1 MTEPTCAIL
10 QTGGL
15 QSSPD
20 LFQARCGGLDL
31 VERHVLGLH
40 YAGIHQIYIYDPKG
54 HWKPIGRVLQLEG
67 TTVQAVRELP
77 EFPST
82 GVIWLRADAV
92 VHKQLIGLVKSA
104 EKATVVCGRPGHG
117 AKGGTS
123 SDGFL
128 DVGDEQWTGVAFFP
142 AAVRAELVKS
152 LGNDS
157 ESGDIQTIHARLDKE
172 KTWKKSSEGGFFR
185 KIRDRR
191 DVRDAERLLFHSLRK
206 PQDGLIART
215 FNRPLS
221 LPVSRLLAHTHLTP
235 NQLTVLN
242 AGFAVA
248 AALVLFL
255 GHPVFGWGLWLSGA
269 LGGLL
274 IQACSVYDGCDG
286 EIARVKFQ
294 YSHLGDWLDTIFDD
308 ICNCLFFAGVA
319 AWSYQ
324 YTGHTYF
331 IWMGL
336 AAFVG
341 QWIANVVMYY
351 YLIKVAGTG
360 NNQDY
365 QLGSPDKPG
374 GGLVGRILNKLK
386 YLTKRDFHLFTF
398 MILGFAG
405 LLWVGAYFIFVS
417 AMIAATILSIQHV
430 QLLLRLRRE
439 KHQKQAAGEKRD
451 TKPPSDRR
459 DTKQLSGEKRE
470 GKHGG

>member
-10 QTGGL
+10 QTGSL
-15 QSSPD
+15 QSNPD
-20 LFQARCGGLDL
+20 LLRLRCGGLDL

-40 YAGIHQIYIYDPKG
+40 HAGIHQIYIYDPRG
-54 HWKPIGRVLQLEG
+54 HYKPVGRVLGLEG
-67 TTVQAVRELP
+67 TVVQAVRELP
-77 EFPST
+77 EFPAA
-82 GVIWLRADAV
+82 GVLWIRADAV
-92 VHKQLIGLVKSA
+92 VHKQLLTLVKGA
-104 EKATVVCGRPGHG
+104 EKAAMVLGRPEHG
-117 AKGGTS
+117 QKGSTR

-128 DVGDEQWTGVAFFP
+128 EVGGGELWTGVAFLP
-142 AAVRAELVKS
+142 AAARPELHKALANDAE
-152 LGNDS
+152 N
-157 ESGDIQTIHARLDKE
+157 GDVSFVHARLDKD
-172 KTWKKSSEGGFFR
+172 KSQRRPSAGGFFR
-185 KIRDRR
+185 RIRDRR

-206 PQDGLIART
+206 PQDGLVART

-221 LPVSRLLAHTHLTP
+221 LPVSRLLARTHLTP

-255 GHPVFGWGLWLSGA
+255 GHPVLGWNLWLSGA

-324 YTGHTYF
+324 YTGQVHY
-331 IWMGL
+331 IWMGVG
-336 AAFVG
+336 AFVG
-341 QWIANVVMYY
+341 QWIANMVMYY

-374 GGLVGRILNKLK
+374 GGLVGRVLNKLK
-386 YLTKRDFHLFTF
+386 YLTKRDFHLFAF
-398 MILGFAG
+398 MLMG
-405 LLWVGAYFIFVS
+405 LANVLWVGAYFIFAS
-417 AMIAATILSIQHV
+417 AMIAALILSVQHV
-430 QLLLRLRRE
+430 QLLARLRRE
-439 KHQKQAAGEKRD
+439 RKEAVSRGA
-451 TKPPSDRR
+451 
-459 DTKQLSGEKRE
+459 
-470 GKHGG
+470 

>member
-10 QTGGL
+10 QTGSL
-15 QSSPD
+15 QSAPE
-20 LFQARCGGLDL
+20 LYRARCGGLDL

-40 YAGIHQIYIYDPKG
+40 YAGIHQIYVFDPKG
-54 HWKPIGRVLQLEG
+54 AWKPIGRVLQLEG
-67 TTVQAVRELP
+67 TTVSAVRELP
-77 EFPST
+77 EFPA
-82 GVIWLRADAV
+82 GGAIWLRADSV

-104 EKATVVCGRPGHG
+104 EKAAVICGRPEHG
-117 AKGGTS
+117 SKGATR

-128 DVGDEQWTGVAFFP
+128 DVGQEQWTGVAFFP
-142 AAVRAELVKS
+142 AAVRPELVKALS
-152 LGNDS
+152 NDAA
-157 ESGDIQTIHARLDKE
+157 SGDIQMVHSHVDKD
-172 KTWKKSSEGGFFR
+172 KSWKKSSEGGFFR
-185 KIRDRR
+185 KIHDRR
-191 DVRDAERLLFHSLRK
+191 DVGDAERLLFHSLRK
-206 PQDGLIART
+206 PQDGLVART

-221 LPVSRLLAHTHLTP
+221 LPVSRLLARTHLTP

-248 AALVLFL
+248 SALVLFL
-255 GHPVFGWGLWLSGA
+255 GPPVLGWGLWISGA

-274 IQACSVYDGCDG
+274 MQACSVYDGCDG

-319 AWSYQ
+319 AWSYHA
-324 YTGHTYF
+324 TGQVHF
-331 IWMGL
+331 IYMGV

-341 QWIANVVMYY
+341 QWIANMVMYY

-365 QLGSPDKPG
+365 ALGSPDKPG
-374 GGLVGRILNKLK
+374 GGLVGRVLNKLK

-398 MILGFAG
+398 MLLGFAG

-417 AMIAATILSIQHV
+417 AVIAATILSIQHV
-430 QLLLRLRRE
+430 QLLFRLRRE
-439 KHQKQAAGEKRD
+439 KQEK
-451 TKPPSDRR
+451 
-459 DTKQLSGEKRE
+459 
-470 GKHGG
+470 KHGG